1 MDKNVN
7 SSITHDIQNLHLTK
21 ILSIIKE
28 IICVCGGWGGRGGL
42 PRYSSLGVVP

>member
-1 MDKNVN
+1 MDKNIN

-28 IICVCGGWGGRGGL
+28 IICVCVWGGV